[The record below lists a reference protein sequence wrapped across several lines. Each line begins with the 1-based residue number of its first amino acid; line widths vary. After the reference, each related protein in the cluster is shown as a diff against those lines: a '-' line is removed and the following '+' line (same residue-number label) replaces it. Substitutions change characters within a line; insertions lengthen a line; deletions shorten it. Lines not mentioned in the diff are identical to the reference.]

1 MIRFKLINVR
11 SVEDASQFIKNR
23 PAGEAVLMAGG
34 TDLLVLRRNGLIQ
47 PQFVVHLNS
56 NAACCGCHKTEEGG
70 MSIGAFVTLD
80 DLARHPLVRK
90 NYPMLAQAA
99 GAVASPQIRHK
110 ATLGGNLCLNTRC
123 WYFNKSAF
131 WRMEYPACR
140 KAFGGD
146 TCYVVPKSRRG
157 CFALQ
162 SGDTVG
168 PLVALDAKLR
178 LITDKGERM
187 VDISD
192 FYLDDGIHNLDLGHG
207 EILSAVV
214 LPPPRAKGVFIK
226 FRPQNNI
233 DFATFTLSMMPSR
246 EDAGSRIVAGSISTR
261 PLRAKKAEEMLNRG
275 QKDAA
280 AVAMQAAKELRIV
293 SFVRGG
299 VEFKRQVVEA
309 VLTKAINQHGLNL
322 KQGRGG
328 IKYGR

>member
-1 MIRFKLINVR
+1 MTRFKLINAR
-11 SVEDASQFIKNR
+11 SLREAGRFIKDH
-23 PAGEAVLMAGG
+23 PVGDAVLMTGG

-47 PQFVVHLNS
+47 PQFVVHLDS
-56 NAACCGCHKTEEGG
+56 NAEHCGCHKTEDGG
-70 MSIGAFVTLD
+70 MFIGAFATLD
-80 DLARHPLVRK
+80 EIARHPLVRK

-110 ATLGGNLCLNTRC
+110 ATLGGNVCLNTRC

-131 WRMEYPACR
+131 WRTEYPACR

-146 TCYVVPKSRRG
+146 TCYVVPESRRG

-168 PLVALDAKLR
+168 PLVAFDAKLR
-178 LITDKGERM
+178 LVSDNGERL

-192 FYLDDGIHNLDLGHG
+192 FYLGDGIRNLDLEHG

-214 LPPPRAKGVFIK
+214 LPPPRTEGVFIK

-233 DFATFTLSMMPSR
+233 DFATFTLSVMLGM
-246 EDAGSRIVAGSISTR
+246 DDTGSRIVAGSVSTR

-275 QKDAA
+275 QKDAGV
-280 AVAMQAAKELRIV
+280 VARQAAKELRIV

-309 VLTKAINQHGLNL
+309 VLTKALNS
-322 KQGRGG
+322 KPGGG
-328 IKYGR
+328 IY